1 MFKGKT
7 VLLQMQTLIS
17 GYDFKKI
24 VSEYNGDKGTRVL
37 KTRNLLSIMLYTHLS
52 GKQSLRDLVDS
63 FQSKRRNWYHLG
75 IRSLSRNNV
84 SYALQNRPHEIFERS
99 FYLLLTKLQK
109 ERGLFQDRRFRFKMP
124 LKTFDSTTI
133 SLCLSLFNW
142 AHYRK
147 RKGGIKLHTLFNN
160 KDQLPEIINFSNAG
174 KHDVTMADSF
184 PIECNSIYTF
194 DKGYICFEYLQKINK
209 NKAFFVTRTKTNTQ
223 YRILER
229 RKKTHKNVKA
239 DWIVRFSSYKSK
251 DYPEKLRVV
260 RFKNEDTGKVY
271 EFMTNNFSLSA
282 KTIADIYKARW
293 DIELFFKWIKQN
305 LKIKTFIGTSENA
318 VRIQVWTAM
327 IAYLMIQYIRFV
339 SNTSFSILKSY
350 RVIIENLLFS
360 VDIYGLLVKK
370 LPPPVQRNDDW
381 GNQLRF
387 AF

>member
-1 MFKGKT
+1 
-7 VLLQMQTLIS
+7 
-17 GYDFKKI
+17 
-24 VSEYNGDKGTRVL
+24 
-37 KTRNLLSIMLYTHLS
+37 MLYTHLS
-52 GKQSLRDLVDS
+52 GKQSIRDIIDS
-63 FQSKRRNWYHLG
+63 FKSKQNCWYHIG
-75 IRSLSRNNV
+75 VHSISRNNI
-84 SYALQNRPHEIFERS
+84 SYVLKNRPHEIFENT
-99 FYLLLTKLQK
+99 FYTLLGQLQK
-109 ERGLFQDRRFRFKMP
+109 ERGLFKDKRFKFKIP

-133 SLCLSLFNW
+133 SLCLSLYNW
-142 AHYRK
+142 AHFRK

-160 KDQLPEIINFSNAG
+160 KDQLPEFINFSNAG
-174 KHDVTMADSF
+174 KHDITMADSF
-184 PIECNSIYTF
+184 PIEKHSIYTF
-194 DKGYICFEYLQKINK
+194 DKGYICFEFLQKINK

-223 YRILER
+223 YRIIER
-229 RKKTHKNVKA
+229 KKKTHKNVKA

-260 RFKNEDTGKVY
+260 RFKDEDSGKIY

-327 IAYLMIQYIRFV
+327 IAYLLIQYIRFV
-339 SNTSFSILKSY
+339 SKTSFSILKSY

-370 LPPPVQRNDDW
+370 LPLPVPKNDAW
-381 GNQLRF
+381 RNQLRF
-387 AF
+387 VF

>member
-7 VLLQMQTLIS
+7 VLLQMQEIIS
-17 GYDFKKI
+17 GYDFKKL
-24 VSEYNGDKGTRVL
+24 VSQYNGDKGTRVF
-37 KTRNLLSIMLYTHLS
+37 KTKNLLSIMLYTHLS
-52 GKQSLRDLVDS
+52 GKQSIRDIIDS
-63 FQSKRRNWYHLG
+63 FKSKQNCWYHIG
-75 IRSLSRNNV
+75 VHSISRNNI
-84 SYALQNRPHEIFERS
+84 SYALKNRPHEIFENT
-99 FYLLLTKLQK
+99 FYTLLGQLQK
-109 ERGLFQDRRFRFKMP
+109 ERGLFKDKRFKFKIP

-133 SLCLSLFNW
+133 SLCLSLYNW
-142 AHYRK
+142 AHFRK

-160 KDQLPEIINFSNAG
+160 KDQLPEFINFSNAG
-174 KHDVTMADSF
+174 KHDITMADSF
-184 PIECNSIYTF
+184 PIEKHSIYTF
-194 DKGYICFEYLQKINK
+194 DKGYICFEFLQKINK

-223 YRILER
+223 YRIIER
-229 RKKTHKNVKA
+229 KKKTHKNVKA

-260 RFKNEDTGKVY
+260 RFKDEYSGKIY

-327 IAYLMIQYIRFV
+327 IAYLLIQYIRFV
-339 SNTSFSILKSY
+339 SKTSFSILKSY

-370 LPPPVQRNDDW
+370 LPLPVPKNDAW

-387 AF
+387 VF